1 MVQVWALEVGTNQ
14 LLGFSLTKILFT
26 IVMIFAVL
34 WVYRQ
39 FNRLTEGDG
48 TSRRKSGK
56 SSHAEAA
63 SPSPPDVE
71 DLSACPACGAY
82 VAAGSNPGC
91 GRAAKNCPM
100 HR

>member
-1 MVQVWALEVGTNQ
+1 

-26 IVMIFAVL
+26 IVVIFAVL

-39 FNRLTEGDG
+39 FNRLTEGDS
-48 TSRRKSGK
+48 TSQRKSGKSGKSGK

-63 SPSPPDVE
+63 TPPPPDVE

-91 GRAAKNCPM
+91 GRAAKDCPM